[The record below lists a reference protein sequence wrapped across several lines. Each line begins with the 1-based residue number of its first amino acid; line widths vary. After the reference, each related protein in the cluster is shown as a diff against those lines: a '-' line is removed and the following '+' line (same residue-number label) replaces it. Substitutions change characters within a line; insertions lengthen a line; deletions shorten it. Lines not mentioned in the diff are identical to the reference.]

1 MISIRT
7 VSIFFLSIEI
17 ELRILWSKTF
27 THPAHQPLALV
38 TMSSSNKWSNIFVS
52 PFFILMWNLYVCVY
66 AGISSI
72 PSSIIGCHSLAEF
85 YLGSNSNL
93 FWCKSYIVISI
104 LFISLPKKKSILFI
118 WFSFIGDFYT
128 VLIDIAFF
136 KLNSGIIIFLQY
148 QWR

>member
-1 MISIRT
+1 MLNGIPVGIGGLSRLIRLDLHQN
-7 VSIFFLSIEI
+7 SEYFFLSIEI
-17 ELRILWSKTF
+17 ELRIPWFKTL

-72 PSSIIGCHSLAEF
+72 PSSIVGCHSLAEF

-93 FWCKSYIVISI
+93 FWCKSSYYYKHIIHLV
-104 LFISLPKKKSILFI
+104 F
-118 WFSFIGDFYT
+118 FYWW
-128 VLIDIAFF
+128 LLRQF
-136 KLNSGIIIFLQY
+136 
-148 QWR
+148 W